1 MQGKA
6 KRQDLKNAALF
17 AGMPLS
23 PSVKPNAQNPYT
35 GQQRRYFAPA
45 TDDYTWENAQ
55 YASNYFA
62 AKVQGVI
69 PGKFEDIRGA
79 YIRTMDI
86 VEQTTGGNMPNDFQ
100 LVYFQDPTIRGLYTG
115 AKLWYAGNTWLAT
128 SPFNMASA
136 VSNSVIRRCN
146 AVWNHLDYYGNVL
159 SEPFVWSKGPAQATA
174 NEYLDY
180 SVIPNEYQKC
190 VMQLNESTKELA
202 INRRMVLGSSAF
214 EVRGVVDFVCDFSDV
229 QMSDGSTEIRTT
241 SEPCHVL
248 FFDLQYQQPLEI
260 DDMERE
266 IAGGKA
272 FSWVINAEYA
282 EEMQAGTH
290 QTISVSSL
298 RNGESP
304 DTAHEVTYSFAS
316 SNEQVATVDPGG
328 RIASVSP
335 GTAEITIVLNQNP
348 SITRVIELTV
358 TEAGLS
364 PIFQIDPPL
373 PDSISQLQQFTAKVS
388 VEQNGEALNTD
399 ITMTASGPPDYAY
412 SAELNDGTLSINA
425 WSASE
430 VPLTLTFTTPELG
443 ISTQKKIELRG
454 Y

>member
-6 KRQDLKNAALF
+6 KRQELKNAALF

-23 PSVKPNAQNPYT
+23 STGTPNAVNPYT
-35 GQQRRYFAPA
+35 GQQKQYFLPG
-45 TDDYTWENAQ
+45 TDTYTWENAQ
-55 YASNYFA
+55 YASNFFA

-69 PGKFEDIRGA
+69 PGKFEDVRGA

-86 VEQTTGGNMPNDFQ
+86 VEQTTGGNMPNDWQ
-100 LVYFQDPTIRGLYTG
+100 SVYFQDPTIRGLYTG
-115 AKLWYAGNTWLAT
+115 AKLWYGGNTWLVT
-128 SPFNMASA
+128 SPFNIASA
-136 VSNSVIRRCN
+136 VANSVIRRCN

-159 SEPFVWSKGPAQATA
+159 SEPFVWAKGPAQATA

-190 VMQLNESTKELA
+190 VMQLNEQTKELA

-214 EVRGVVDFVCDFSDV
+214 EVRGVVDFVCDFSDI
-229 QMSDGSTEIRTT
+229 QMPDGSTEKRTT

-282 EEMQAGTH
+282 KEMKVGT
-290 QTISVSSL
+290 QQVVFVGSL
-298 RNGESP
+298 RNGEIP
-304 DTAHEVTYSFAS
+304 DADHEVTYSFAS
-316 SNEQVATVDPGG
+316 SNEQVATVDPDG
-328 RIASVSP
+328 RIAAVSP
-335 GTAEITIVLNQNP
+335 GTAVITIMLNQNP
-348 SITRVIELTV
+348 SITKVIELTV

-364 PIFQIDPPL
+364 PIFQIEPPL

-388 VEQNGEALNTD
+388 VEQNGEALNTN
-399 ITMTASGPPDYAY
+399 ITMIASGPPDYAY
-412 SAELNDGTLSINA
+412 SASLDDGILIINA
-425 WSASE
+425 WSVSE
-430 VPLTLTFTTPELG
+430 VPLVLTFAAPELG